1 MKIFKHWEDR
11 SLAGQAGHKLGRQVT
26 TRKASQKLGRQV
38 TSYCRK
44 ASHKLGRKV
53 TSWKGMSQARKAC
66 QKLGKQATSWE
77 DIKLARKTTGR
88 AQAGKKAHSHRLG
101 RPVMHKLEKL
111 SQAIA

>member
-1 MKIFKHWEDR
+1 
-11 SLAGQAGHKLGRQVT
+11 
-26 TRKASQKLGRQV
+26 
-38 TSYCRK
+38 
-44 ASHKLGRKV
+44 
-53 TSWKGMSQARKAC
+53 MSQARKAC

-88 AQAGKKAHSHRLG
+88 AQAGKKAHRLG